1 VRAPTISLLLLAG
14 LILGCAYNG
23 DRLECGGQEAM
34 LRAVFEYQ
42 FENNRSAIGREA
54 AAYFIGMENG
64 QDPEPGFLQSFGDHE
79 PRVAPLSEAGR
90 TDNRVI
96 DSQTGRP
103 ALIFEIQNVTESDDG
118 ATLIET
124 GYYEAELSASWIT
137 LQGRCEGDQWLIE
150 AVGPEMLS

>member
-1 VRAPTISLLLLAG
+1 
-14 LILGCAYNG
+14 
-23 DRLECGGQEAM
+23 M

-42 FENNRSAIGREA
+42 FENNRSAIGRNA

-64 QDPEPGFLQSFGDHE
+64 QDPGLDFLRNFTGHE
-79 PRVAPLSEAGR
+79 PRVASMSEADR
-90 TDNRVI
+90 NNSRVI

-103 ALIFEIQNVTESDDG
+103 ALIFEIQNVTQSDDG

-137 LQGRCEGDQWLIE
+137 LRARCESSEWLIE
-150 AVGPEMLS
+150 SIGPEIIS